1 MSFAQAGT
9 ITNLEFQY
17 TPRNYQRPLVEYIFE
32 GGTSGKRAV
41 VVWHR
46 RAGKDITLLNVLTT
60 AALFDRVGVY
70 YYFFPT
76 YGQGKKIIWEGIDGN
91 GRTFR
96 SYIPQ
101 AAIARTNET
110 DMLIEFVNGS
120 ILQIVG
126 TDRFD
131 SIRGTNP
138 VGCVVSEYQDQNPRA
153 WETVEPILAE
163 NGGWAAFAYTP
174 KGHNHGFDLFEAA
187 GTEPGWFREK
197 LTIDDTKKD
206 DGSPVIKR
214 EYIESLRRRGVDED
228 FIQQEYYCS
237 FDGSLQGS
245 YYGHLI
251 TTARNEGRIKRVPW
265 EPQLPVETWWDLGR
279 NDMNVIWFSQSV
291 GRTRRFIDYYENKN
305 EGLIHYIKVVREKE
319 YVYSAHVMPHD
330 INVTEYSSNVKRID
344 TARSLGLTNIRVA
357 PKLSVQEGI
366 EAVRRMIPRSEFD
379 DFRCKKGIYALSEY
393 HKEWDEET
401 RSFSETPVHDWSS
414 NPADAFRTGSV
425 LDHSGRPASGQTVAD
440 ANYNLFSESTY
451 QHEADSDY
459 SVIGA

>member
-1 MSFAQAGT
+1 MSQA
-9 ITNLEFQY
+9 FQY
-17 TPRNYQRPLVEYIFE
+17 TPRAYQLPLVNYMFE
-32 GGTSGKRAV
+32 GGMRGKRAV

-46 RAGKDITLLNVLTT
+46 RAGKDITLLNILTS

-96 SYIPQ
+96 SYIPT
-101 AAIARTNET
+101 AAIKRTNET

-174 KGHNHGFDLFEAA
+174 KGHNHGYDLYEAA
-187 GTEPGWFREK
+187 GREPGWFRER
-197 LTIDDTKKD
+197 LTINDTKKD
-206 DGSPVIKR
+206 DGSPVIKLD
-214 EYIESLRRRGVDED
+214 YIESLRRRGVDED

-237 FDGSLQGS
+237 FDGSIQGS

-251 TTARNEGRIKRVPW
+251 TAARNEGRIKPLPW
-265 EPQLPVETWWDLGR
+265 EPQIPVETWWDLGR
-279 NDMNVIWFSQSV
+279 NDMNVIWFSQV
-291 GRTRRFIDYYENKN
+291 LGRNRHFIDYYENKN

-330 INVTEYSSNVKRID
+330 INVTEYTSNVKRID

-357 PKLSVQEGI
+357 PKLSIQEGI
-366 EAVRRMIPRSEFD
+366 ESVRRLLPRSIFD
-379 DFRCKKGIYALSEY
+379 EAKCRRGIFALSEY
-393 HKEWDEET
+393 HKKWDEET
-401 RSFSETPVHDWSS
+401 RTFSETPEHDWSS
-414 NPADAFRTGSV
+414 NPADAFRTGAV
-425 LDHSGRPASGQTVAD
+425 LDHSGRPASGQMMAD
-440 ANYNLFSESTY
+440 SNYSLFSEASSQY
-451 QHEADSDY
+451 EADNDY

>member
-1 MSFAQAGT
+1 MS
-9 ITNLEFQY
+9 IEFQY
-17 TPRNYQRPLVEYIFE
+17 QPRSYQKPLVNYMFE
-32 GGTSGKRAV
+32 GGTAGKRAV

-46 RAGKDITLLNVLTT
+46 RAGKDITLLNILTS

-96 SYIPQ
+96 SYIPS
-101 AAIARTNET
+101 AAIKRTNET

-120 ILQIVG
+120 ILQIIG

-138 VGCVVSEYQDQNPRA
+138 VGCVVSEYQDQTPRA

-174 KGHNHGFDLFEAA
+174 KGHNHGYELFEAA
-187 GTEPGWFREK
+187 GQENGWFREK
-197 LTIDDTKKD
+197 LTIDDTKRD
-206 DGSPVIKR
+206 DGSPVIKLD
-214 EYIESLRRRGVDED
+214 YIESLRRRGVDED

-251 TTARNEGRIKRVPW
+251 TAARREGRIKRVPW
-265 EPQLPVETWWDLGR
+265 EPQIPVETWWDLGR
-279 NDMNVIWFSQSV
+279 NDMNVIWFSQTV
-291 GRTRRFIDYYENKN
+291 GRERHFIDCYANKN
-305 EGLIHYIKVVREKE
+305 EGLIHYVKVVREKE

-344 TARSLGLTNIRVA
+344 TARSLGLSNIRVA
-357 PKLSVQEGI
+357 PKLAIQEGI
-366 EAVRRMIPRSEFD
+366 ESVRRIIPRALFD
-379 DFRCKKGIYALSEY
+379 EERCKKGINALSEY
-393 HKEWDEET
+393 HKEWDDET
-401 RSFSETPVHDWSS
+401 KSFSDTPVHDWSS
-414 NPADAFRTGSV
+414 NYADSFRTGSV
-425 LDHSGRPASGQTVAD
+425 LDRSERPASTQTVAD
-440 ANYNLFSESTY
+440 NDFSMFSP
-451 QHEADSDY
+451 QGSQMEADNDY